1 LKNIVFFFPCKEVS
15 GVAIQFL
22 EIAHY
27 LKTHTSQ
34 YNIFL
39 VDYIDGY
46 MSINSDNLEKIILEK
61 EKVTVIPE
69 DSYFITQAI
78 PPFYL
83 SDRLIIPEE
92 TIMFFWALHPLNLS
106 IFGKKDISYNFI
118 QRVGKTIL
126 SFLFFEKINKLSK
139 FLTISKK
146 LNGIV
151 FMDSEVRQINS
162 KTLNIPAT
170 GNLLP
175 VPVSLNAI
183 PYRNGNYKPNPNDLH
198 FAWLGRISDMKTEIL
213 IHTLNRVKNLSNS
226 SKKNITFHLIGD
238 GSDKSIVEE
247 HLKTLEG
254 NFFKYQIVGA
264 LHGKDKY
271 EYLFNRVDL
280 LFAMG
285 ISGLEG
291 CAVGIPTLMCDISYK
306 PVVGYYPYK
315 FYFETKDFVMGSIIR
330 DSNFSDKGVDPLQKV
345 IDNLLLNYEEVSFL
359 SYSYAKNHHSIEK
372 VTDKF
377 LYHLE
382 YSSLTKSI
390 INSNKLNKYDLITKI
405 FHGLKYGEWK
415 GKAWHE

>member
-27 LKTHTSQ
+27 LKKHTHQ

-46 MSINSDNLEKIILEK
+46 MSKNSINIEKIIVEK
-61 EKVTVIPE
+61 KKVTRIPK
-69 DSYFITQAI
+69 DSYFVTQAI

-92 TIMFFWALHPLNLS
+92 TIMFFWALHPQNLS
-106 IFGKKDISYNFI
+106 IFGKKDMSYDFI
-118 QRVGKTIL
+118 QRLRKTIL
-126 SFLFFEKINKLSK
+126 SFIFFEKINKLSK

-146 LNGIV
+146 FNGIV
-151 FMDSEVRQINS
+151 FMDAEVRCVNS
-162 KTLNIPAT
+162 KNLNIPPT
-170 GNLLP
+170 GSLLP

-183 PYRNGNYKPNPNDLH
+183 PYRKGDYKPNTNDLH

-213 IHTLNRVKNLSNS
+213 LHTLDRVKNLSS
-226 SKKNITFHLIGD
+226 SLKKNITFHLIGD
-238 GSDKSIVEE
+238 GSDKSLVEE
-247 HLKTLEG
+247 HLKSLEG
-254 NFFKYQIVGA
+254 DFFKYQIVGA
-264 LHGKDKY
+264 LYGKDKY
-271 EYLFNRVDL
+271 EYLYNRVDL

-291 CAVGIPTLMCDISYK
+291 CAVGIPTLMCDISYR
-306 PVVGYYPYK
+306 PVVGHYPFKY
-315 FYFETKDFVMGSIIR
+315 YFETKDFIMGTIIR
-330 DSNFSDKGVDPLQKV
+330 DSNFSKTGVDPLQK
-345 IDNLLLNYEEVSFL
+345 IIENLLVNYEEVSFL
-359 SYSYAKNHHSIEK
+359 CYSYAKNHHSIEK
-372 VTDKF
+372 VTAKF

-382 YSSLTKSI
+382 KSSLTKSI
-390 INSNKLNKYDLITKI
+390 INLYKLDKYDLVTKI
-405 FHGLKYGEWK
+405 FHGFKYGEWK